1 MKKKYILHLFF
12 SIVIFTISV
21 GCSGAYEGFEDCHN
35 TIMFKNNTQKTV
47 YYVSTLRDNFLN
59 YDPTKDEYAADYRV
73 QAGEEKK
80 VKIGISL
87 SCWEQVI
94 KSAEGNVYI
103 YVYDAE
109 YLESAPWIDARSNPI
124 KKYTLNVSQLNK
136 MNWTIVYPN

>member
-1 MKKKYILHLFF
+1 MKKVQILRLALFLFIVVSF
-12 SIVIFTISV
+12 SK
-21 GCSGAYEGFEDCHN
+21 CAKGFDDCHN
-35 TIMFKNNTQKTV
+35 TIMFKNNTRETV

-73 QAGEEKK
+73 PAGEEKK

-87 SCWEQVI
+87 SCWEQVM
-94 KSAEGNVYI
+94 KSADGYVYI

-109 YLESAPWIDARSNPI
+109 YLASTPWAEAKNNAIT
-124 KKYTLNVSQLNK
+124 KYTLNTSQLNK